1 MKFFLILALILVFVS
16 IFGVSNSFSE
26 TQNPIIQSGLIKVEC
41 EGEPFYRIFY
51 DVSKSGVTFA
61 GGKETVSIS
70 REIENIEPT
79 QTNLVVSRNF
89 VGVSLGSVYEEFGIK
104 LIPSVMYR
112 YFDKEI
118 SINSQAIKIPL
129 VHSDSDYSILI
140 QSRTSKNLLDRNCV
154 GINTVDSLWSP
165 RQQFDNGIRKE
176 NVLCKVDYEL
186 IFKSSDESPACVKPS
201 TAQKLLERGW
211 TELGNLTQIDESQQL
226 SDEDFKR
233 ILLLDSSLRLI
244 NHQFD
249 YEHKMIKSVQ
259 EFRGTDGMGKSITE
273 LLRENIEEK
282 YPKSE
287 LMNPDTEMGW
297 HGYHADTR
305 SRNDYKVYFT
315 IQTPNEKSEYL
326 WGITIVSEK
335 VYAINPVFNNQEAI
349 DIFYKAEEN

>member
-1 MKFFLILALILVFVS
+1 MRVLGFGIILSLIL
-16 IFGVSNSFSE
+16 IFGVQNSFAE
-26 TQNPIIQSGLIKVEC
+26 TQNQIIQSGLIKIEC

-51 DVSKSGVTFA
+51 DVSKSSVTFA
-61 GGKETVSIS
+61 GGKETISIS
-70 REIENIEPT
+70 RETENVGSD

-112 YFDKEI
+112 YFDKDI

-129 VHSDSDYSILI
+129 LDSDSDYSILI
-140 QSRTSKNLLDRNCV
+140 QSRTSKNFLDRNCV
-154 GINTVDSLWSP
+154 GINTVESLWSP
-165 RQQFDNGIRKE
+165 RQQIDNGIRKE
-176 NVLCKVDYEL
+176 NILCKVDYEL
-186 IFKSSDESPACVKPS
+186 IFKSSDDSPACVKPS

-211 TELGNLTQIDESQQL
+211 TELGNSTQIDESQQL
-226 SDEDFKR
+226 SDEDFKQ

-259 EFRGTDGMGKSITE
+259 EFRGTDVKGKNITE

-282 YPKSE
+282 YSKSE
-287 LMNPDTEMGW
+287 LMNTDTEMGW
-297 HGYHADTR
+297 HGYLADTR
-305 SRNDYKVYFT
+305 SRNDYEVYFT

-335 VYAINPVFNNQEAI
+335 VYSTYSPFFNNQEAI
-349 DIFYKAEEN
+349 DILYMVEED